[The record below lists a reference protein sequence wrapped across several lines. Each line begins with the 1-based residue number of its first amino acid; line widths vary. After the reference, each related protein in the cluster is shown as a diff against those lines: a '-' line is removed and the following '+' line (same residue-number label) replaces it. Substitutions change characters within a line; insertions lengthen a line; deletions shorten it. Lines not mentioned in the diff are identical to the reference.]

1 MPANLGCIW
10 EGACRPSL
18 GSRRWSP
25 CLPGALPLQDMAQ
38 SRIFRFFRLPEA
50 WARYLTFQ
58 RKVFLALVVLTL
70 SLLVLFIGLSRWGLQ
85 RSLGDYVAEVE
96 LSRMDWFAL
105 KLERAYAERGS
116 SWQFLDGDEGAWFRL
131 QFIGPP
137 GTEPDFQ
144 GGPPP
149 PPPDGGG
156 GGPPDRGPGPM
167 GGAQD
172 MFSSR
177 PLPPPRPGGMGPPDS
192 VYQRTALLATD
203 GNSRI
208 AGNVQA
214 IAAAARRP
222 LYFQNQRIGYLAIA
236 PMHSMA
242 TDAGRAF
249 LAGQSFFI
257 VTTGCVGGVLALSL
271 SWWLSGRWLRPIREL
286 IQGADAVAH
295 GALETV
301 VPVRGHDELSH
312 LCETF
317 NGMTRQLHETQAQ
330 HRRWLA
336 DVAHELRTP
345 LAAMRAEIEATQD
358 GVRAYTPATA
368 ERLHRQVVRLGQLVE
383 DLRASMGQRDAP
395 TRRVAGVNP
404 LDVLLEALGFMT
416 ERFQRAGMRVET
428 GELPVLAKQPMVS
441 MVADT
446 AQLQQVFI
454 NLLENA
460 LQYTRQPGVVQISA
474 SLLPLGQLRI
484 RLEDSAPAPAA
495 ADMPH
500 LFERLYRG
508 DTSRGRSTGG
518 SGLGLAICQT
528 LVQAHGG
535 SIAASVSTLGGLC
548 IELVLPLQH
557 GTREAGH
564 AR

>member
-1 MPANLGCIW
+1 
-10 EGACRPSL
+10 
-18 GSRRWSP
+18 
-25 CLPGALPLQDMAQ
+25 MAQ
-38 SRIFRFFRLPEA
+38 SGISPYFRLPKA

-105 KLERAYAERGS
+105 KLERAYAERGG
-116 SWQFLDGDEGAWFRL
+116 SWQFLEGDEGAWFRL

-137 GTEPDFQ
+137 GAEPNFQ
-144 GGPPP
+144 GGRPPP
-149 PPPDGGG
+149 PPEGGA
-156 GGPPDRGPGPM
+156 GPPFDRGPGPM
-167 GGAQD
+167 DGSQD
-172 MFSSR
+172 MFPSR
-177 PLPPPRPGGMGPPDS
+177 PLPPPRTGGMGPPDS
-192 VYQRTALLATD
+192 VFQRTALLAPD
-203 GNSRI
+203 GSFHI
-208 AGNVQA
+208 AGSAQA
-214 IAAAARRP
+214 ISAAARRP
-222 LYFQNQRIGYLAIA
+222 LYSQNQRIGYLAIA

-257 VTTGCVGGVLALSL
+257 VTTGCVGGLLALSL

-295 GALETV
+295 GQLETV

-383 DLRASMGQRDAP
+383 DLRASMGQRDVL

-404 LDVLLEALGFMT
+404 LEVLLEALGFVA

-428 GELPVLAKQPMVS
+428 GELPVLAKQPLVH

-460 LQYTRQPGVVQISA
+460 LQYTRQPGLLQISA
-474 SLLPLGQLRI
+474 SLLAQGQLRI
-484 RLEDSAPAPAA
+484 RLEDSVPAPAA

-528 LVQAHGG
+528 IVQAHGG

-557 GTREAGH
+557 GTREVGH